1 MTEKQ
6 TFARPAPTTAPT
18 VDVHKVDGSAAGSV
32 QLDPGHFGVT
42 PNPALLHQVIT
53 AQLAAARSGTQST
66 LTRSEVRGGGTK
78 PWRQKGTGN
87 ARAGSIR
94 SPIWRGGG
102 VALGPK
108 PRSYAQKTPKKMVKQ
123 ALRAALSD
131 RAAEGRIAVVDGWS
145 FDPPRT
151 KDAAAALTALGV
163 TGKVLIVLGR
173 EDEAAYKSFRN
184 LPEAQP
190 ILASELNAYD
200 VLANEWILFTRETL
214 PGGPDSEGRPGAGE
228 GPGAP
233 EASGTRPGSER
244 PAGNEEA
251 SA

>member
-1 MTEKQ
+1 MSDKQ
-6 TFARPAPTTAPT
+6 TFAKPAPTTAPT
-18 VDVHKVDGSAAGSV
+18 VDVHKADGSSAGSV

-42 PNPALLHQVIT
+42 PNPALLHQVVT

-108 PRSYAQKTPKKMVKQ
+108 PRSYAQKTPKKMVRQ

-163 TGKVLIVLGR
+163 TGRVLIVLGR
-173 EDEAAYKSFRN
+173 GDEAAYKSFRN

-190 ILASELNAYD
+190 ILASELNPYD
-200 VLANEWILFTRETL
+200 ILANEWILFTRETL
-214 PGGPDSEGRPGAGE
+214 PGAPESDERPGAGE

-233 EASGTRPGSER
+233 EEAGLGR
-244 PAGNEEA
+244 PAGNERET
-251 SA
+251 SS

>member
-6 TFARPAPTTAPT
+6 IFAKPAPTTAPS
-18 VDVHKVDGSAAGSV
+18 VDVHKPDGSAAGTV
-32 QLDPGHFGVT
+32 QLDPANFGVK
-42 PNPALLHQVIT
+42 PNVALLHQVVT
-53 AQLAAARSGTQST
+53 AQLASARAGTQST
-66 LTRSEVRGGGTK
+66 LTRSEVRGGGAK

-87 ARAGSIR
+87 ARAGSSR

-108 PRSYAQKTPKKMVKQ
+108 PRSYAQKTPKKMVRQ

-131 RAAEGRIAVVDGWS
+131 RANEGRIAVVESWS

-151 KDAAAALTALGV
+151 KDATAALTALGI
-163 TGKVLIVLGR
+163 TGRVLVVLGVG
-173 EDEAAYKSFRN
+173 DEAAYKSFRN

-190 ILASELNAYD
+190 ILAAELNAYD
-200 VLANEWILFTRETL
+200 VLANEWILFTKETL
-214 PGGPDSEGRPGAGE
+214 PGTDDDSGSATPAEGG
-228 GPGAP
+228 
-233 EASGTRPGSER
+233 SGTEVDK
-244 PAGNEEA
+244 EEE